1 MTLTK
6 TLPPN
11 PNPTSNPTKT
21 LRLTLPNPNGI
32 ANPSLEYKKR
42 AKRVA
47 MLLLWM
53 LDYAMC

>member
-1 MTLTK
+1 MTQTK

-21 LRLTLPNPNGI
+21 LRLTLPNPNRI
-32 ANPSLEYKKR
+32 ATPSLEYKKR

-47 MLLLWM
+47 MSLVWM